1 MGLAGLV
8 SPQPKRRG
16 EEGMCLGNLFPG
28 LEASGPRRS
37 LEPLSLEPLCGK
49 VGSRPQAGPGGRRQL
64 LQCSVGPEPGPA
76 TQSRQAAGS
85 GQLGGGREEDQA
97 AAEVTAMGAPACP
110 RQPREAL
117 RHLQPSPTVQR
128 RERLLLFGEEAES
141 LLLVFL
147 AEAGIRAGDGGQG
160 QALSLDADALGL
172 VDGGAHTLKPGQH
185 LLLQGGSVR
194 TPHLPGPCEG
204 WGLVPQECPFCRSL
218 EGKCLGSPPPVPL
231 LAGVW
236 AKLPCTYL
244 IFAMEEPFAAIA
256 QPRKTEGFLP
266 CSHLWSPL
274 PGQRAGSDP
283 TVPSQ
288 AAQHLLREVKIWT
301 ISLPGFK
308 NP

>member
-1 MGLAGLV
+1 MPWKPVPRPGGLRAPAELGAPVPGAALWEG
-8 SPQPKRRG
+8 G
-16 EEGMCLGNLFPG
+16 EQ
-28 LEASGPRRS
+28 ASGRAGWTKAAIAVQRGPRARPS
-37 LEPLSLEPLCGK
+37 DSEQA
-49 VGSRPQAGPGGRRQL
+49 GSRQRAAGRRAGGGPGCSRGHGHGRSSL
-64 LQCSVGPEPGPA
+64 S
-76 TQSRQAAGS
+76 QAAEGS
-85 GQLGGGREEDQA
+85 
-97 AAEVTAMGAPACP
+97 TAAPAA
-110 RQPREAL
+110 Q
-117 RHLQPSPTVQR
+117 PTVQR

-185 LLLQGGSVR
+185 LLLQSGRVR
-194 TPHLPGPCEG
+194 TLHLPGPCEG

-218 EGKCLGSPPPVPL
+218 EGKCLGSPLPAPL

-244 IFAMEEPFAAIA
+244 ILAMEEPFAAIA

-288 AAQHLLREVKIWT
+288 AAHHLLREVKIWT